1 MNDNLLVIQ
10 YNPKCVVPKCLNQG
24 VCLPRFTEKGNLEVL
39 LFTIRSK
46 MSQQSESA
54 WERLEKAE
62 HERELALRN
71 ELIRQEKLEMLAA
84 RFDRKSSYAGDDNF
98 GTDLG
103 AVEAATRKHEA
114 IETDIGAYWERVA
127 AVESVA
133 KELEAER
140 YHDVR
145 RVTARRDNVLRLWEY
160 LKELLAARR
169 ERLNAHR
176 EPPETV

>member
-1 MNDNLLVIQ
+1 M
-10 YNPKCVVPKCLNQG
+10 LNI
-24 VCLPRFTEKGNLEVL
+24 FTVKS
-39 LFTIRSK
+39 LFSFFQK
-46 MSQQSESA
+46 
-54 WERLEKAE
+54 
-62 HERELALRN
+62 
-71 ELIRQEKLEMLAA
+71 
-84 RFDRKSSYAGDDNF
+84 DNF

-127 AVESVA
+127 AVEAVA
-133 KELEAER
+133 KELDAES

-145 RVTARRDNVLRLWEY
+145 RILARRDNVLRLWEY

-176 EPPETV
+176 DLQRLFQEMRYIMDWMADMKVLNHRTKCMFTLF